1 MNINHLDGFA
11 PQTDL
16 GVIQNAA
23 YSLPFLSDRRLVLV
37 TNAQGCFS
45 SAGRGAESKG
55 TSPVLDAWVKML
67 SGLPESTA
75 LVLVVEDA
83 YIRGSRGRGW
93 VFMDNSK
100 AGKMLLNWAQ
110 EAGSRALVR
119 VFSLP
124 SAVEMPEWI
133 IKRTVV
139 EGGQITPAAA
149 RQLAAI
155 TGSETGI
162 ALQEIRKLL
171 AYTNYQRAIDI
182 EDIHDA
188 AAAGG
193 QADLFAMVD
202 ALAQGN
208 GQSALR
214 HLNLLLEEQD
224 PFSLFG
230 MIVRQYRLLLLTKE
244 AQLEGL
250 RSAQEI
256 AAQIHENPFPVE
268 KAMNQAR
275 RFNLTDLEGI
285 YHRLAELD
293 MMIKTGQIDPVI
305 GLQTLVASLVVGR
318 A

>member
-1 MNINHLDGFA
+1 M
-11 PQTDL
+11 
-16 GVIQNAA
+16 
-23 YSLPFLSDRRLVLV
+23 
-37 TNAQGCFS
+37 
-45 SAGRGAESKG
+45 
-55 TSPVLDAWVKML
+55 
-67 SGLPESTA
+67 
-75 LVLVVEDA
+75 
-83 YIRGSRGRGW
+83 
-93 VFMDNSK
+93 
-100 AGKMLLNWAQ
+100 
-110 EAGSRALVR
+110 
-119 VFSLP
+119 
-124 SAVEMPEWI
+124 
-133 IKRTVV
+133 
-139 EGGQITPAAA
+139 TPAAA

-171 AYTNYQRAIDI
+171 AYTNYQRTIDI

-305 GLQTLVASLVVGR
+305 GLQTLVASLAVGR